1 VVVGHD
7 FVPEQVWGR
16 DACQARIPCDRAGV
30 RVCNLP
36 RKAHGLLEILIA
48 ACVWCA
54 EFCACQWRAATS
66 GIAPEGRLGNT
77 GVVRAGSACAR
88 LIGTRSYCLWC
99 NRYVQAALWLA
110 AL

>member
-1 VVVGHD
+1 MDHD

-16 DACQARIPCDRAGV
+16 DVCQARVPDDRHGV

-36 RKAHGLLEILIA
+36 RRAHGVLERLIA

-54 EFCACQWRAATS
+54 QFCACQWR
-66 GIAPEGRLGNT
+66 
-77 GVVRAGSACAR
+77 CA
-88 LIGTRSYCLWC
+88 WC
-99 NRYVQAALWLA
+99 NRYVQAAFWLA